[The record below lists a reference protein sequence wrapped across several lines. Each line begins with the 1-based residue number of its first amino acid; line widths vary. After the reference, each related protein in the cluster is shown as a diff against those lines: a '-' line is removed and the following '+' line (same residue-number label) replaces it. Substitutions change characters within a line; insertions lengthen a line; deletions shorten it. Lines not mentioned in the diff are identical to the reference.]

1 MAISDN
7 LTNQLLIVLCIYGML
22 FIGQQAILDT
32 NPNAAQFFDCQ
43 SSILS
48 QAEASNCSSSNY
60 VLTSRNATDS
70 LPGLTQRVS
79 SDQSSIWTDIFDSIK
94 TWILD
99 STGLGFLFKIIAA
112 PYTILEMTDL
122 PAAIIFPIAAIWYL
136 YTLFLLIGFMW
147 GR

>member
-1 MAISDN
+1 
-7 LTNQLLIVLCIYGML
+7 ML
-22 FIGQQAILDT
+22 FIGQQAIIDT

-48 QAEASNCSSSNY
+48 QAEASGCNNTGY

-94 TWILD
+94 TWLLD
-99 STGLGFLFKIIAA
+99 TTGLSFLFNIIAA
-112 PYTILEMTDL
+112 PYTILEMTNL
-122 PAAIIFPIAAIWYL
+122 PAALIFPLAAIWYL
-136 YTLFLLIGFMW
+136 YTLFLLIAFMW